1 MDFNKFVDDK
11 MYKNTVRHDQVD
23 ARRERLQGVL
33 GKILTAVAAVIIG
46 WLIIAIVLHY
56 YGAGVWVFTVFYW
69 MLAIGVPLLFFLRSQ
84 INAVSYASERHK
96 GRLSMERTP
105 VFDDESLAER
115 EAREAK
121 EAKKAAR
128 KRSS

>member
-56 YGAGVWVFTVFYW
+56 YGAGVWVFTV
-69 MLAIGVPLLFFLRSQ
+69 LAFLCCFSC
-84 INAVSYASERHK
+84 
-96 GRLSMERTP
+96 GRRLTR
-105 VFDDESLAER
+105 
-115 EAREAK
+115 
-121 EAKKAAR
+121 
-128 KRSS
+128 